1 MMPSDSKLQLYYM
14 NFPEPEEVEEEIS
27 IEEDEE

>member
-1 MMPSDSKLQLYYM
+1 MVPSAKMLLEYYAD
-14 NFPEPEEVEEEIS
+14 FPEPEEVEEEIS

>member
-1 MMPSDSKLQLYYM
+1 MMPSTKMLNQYYM
-14 NFPEPEEVEEEIS
+14 DFPEPEEVEEEIL